1 MPFLDAKSRA
11 RLPDSAFAYIDS
23 RGRRRLPLNDEA
35 HVRNALARFNQTP
48 FENEAARDK
57 ARTRLLRA
65 AKKYGIVPVGF
76 MTGQLRNERVLG
88 ENEARAGEAR
98 TLPVGFVTLLLA
110 DIEDSTGHVR
120 RLGKRYATVLAD
132 VRRLLRGAIRESEGR
147 EVDARADE
155 MFAVF
160 PRAEAA
166 LTAALAMQRRM
177 LARAWPDESEVRVRV
192 GLHSGSPTL
201 TDSGYVGM
209 VVNTAARVCFAGR
222 GGQIV
227 LSTEARDAM
236 QASLP
241 TGIAFKDLGLHRLY
255 GLPAPVALYQVLV
268 DDLPSDFAPP
278 RTQPV
283 TAEVEVLPAG
293 EATSPRTRPR
303 PGPAA
308 GQAEDGRS

>member
-23 RGRRRLPLNDEA
+23 HGRRRLPINDEA
-35 HVRNALARFNQTP
+35 HVRNALSRFNQTP

-65 AKKYGIVPVGF
+65 AKKYSIVPVGF

-88 ENEARAGEAR
+88 ENEARADEAR

-120 RLGKRYATVLAD
+120 RLGKRYATVLAE
-132 VRRLLRGAIRESEGR
+132 VRRLLRGAIRDSEGR

-160 PRAEAA
+160 ARAEAA

-177 LARAWPDESEVRVRV
+177 LARAWPDESRVRVRV

-227 LSTEARDAM
+227 LSSDARDAM
-236 QASLP
+236 QESLP
-241 TGIAFKDLGLHRLY
+241 TGIAFKDLGLHQLY
-255 GLPAPVALYQVLV
+255 GLPAPVALFQVLA

-283 TAEVEVLPAG
+283 TAEVEISPAG
-293 EATSPRTRPR
+293 VATSPRTPPR
-303 PGPAA
+303 PGPARRP
-308 GQAEDGRS
+308 G

>member
-11 RLPDSAFAYIDS
+11 RLPDGVFAYIDS
-23 RGRRRLPLNDEA
+23 RGRRRLPINDEA
-35 HVRNALARFNQTP
+35 HVRNALARFNQTS
-48 FENEAARDK
+48 FEDEAARDK
-57 ARTRLLRA
+57 ARTKLLKA

-88 ENEARAGEAR
+88 EIDARAGEAR
-98 TLPVGFVTLLLA
+98 TLPVGFVTFLLA
-110 DIEDSTGHVR
+110 DIEDSTGLVR
-120 RLGKRYATVLAD
+120 RLGKRYPTVLAD
-132 VRRLLRGAIRESEGR
+132 VRRLLRAAIRESEGR

-160 PRAEAA
+160 ARAEAG
-166 LTAALAMQRRM
+166 LKAALAMQRRM
-177 LARAWPDESEVRVRV
+177 LARAWPDESQVRVRL

-227 LSTEARDAM
+227 LSAEARGAM
-236 QASLP
+236 EASLP
-241 TGIAFKDLGLHRLY
+241 TGVAFKDLGLHQLY
-255 GLPAPVALYQVLV
+255 GLPAPLALFQVIAE
-268 DDLPSDFAPP
+268 DLPSEFAPP

-283 TAEVEVLPAG
+283 TPEVVIVPADG
-293 EATSPRTRPR
+293 ARSPRTRRPPGQARR
-303 PGPAA
+303 PG
-308 GQAEDGRS
+308 

>member
-1 MPFLDAKSRA
+1 MPFLDSKARA
-11 RLPDSAFAYIDS
+11 RLPDSAFAYVDS
-23 RGRRRLPLNDEA
+23 RGRRRLPINDEG
-35 HVRNALARFNQTP
+35 HVRNALSRFNQTS
-48 FENEAARDK
+48 FEDEAARDR

-98 TLPVGFVTLLLA
+98 TLPVGFVTLLFA

-132 VRRLLRGAIRESEGR
+132 VRRLLRSAIRESEGR

-160 PRAEAA
+160 ARAQAA
-166 LTAALAMQRRM
+166 LKAALAMQRRM
-177 LARAWPDESEVRVRV
+177 LARAWPDGSQVRVRV

-227 LSTEARDAM
+227 LSNEARDAM
-236 QASLP
+236 HASLP
-241 TGIAFKDLGLHRLY
+241 TGIAFKDLGRHQLQ
-255 GLPAPVALYQVLV
+255 GLPGPVALFQVLV
-268 DDLPSDFAPP
+268 DDLPSEFAPP
-278 RTQPV
+278 RAQT
-283 TAEVEVLPAG
+283 G
-293 EATSPRTRPR
+293 EDASP
-303 PGPAA
+303 
-308 GQAEDGRS
+308 AEDGGAGRTGAPPERRGIGVRHSRNG

>member
-11 RLPDSAFAYIDS
+11 RLPDSAFAHIDS
-23 RGRRRLPLNDEA
+23 RGRRRLPINDEA

-48 FENEAARDK
+48 FESEAARDK

-120 RLGKRYATVLAD
+120 RLGNRYATVLAD
-132 VRRLLRGAIRESEGR
+132 VRRLLRSAIRESEGR

-160 PRAEAA
+160 ARAEAA
-166 LTAALAMQRRM
+166 LKAALAVQRRM
-177 LARAWPDESEVRVRV
+177 LARAWPDGSQVRVRV

-236 QASLP
+236 QATLP
-241 TGIAFKDLGLHRLY
+241 TGISFKDLGLHQLY
-255 GLPAPVALYQVLV
+255 GLPAPVALLQVLV

-283 TAEVEVLPAG
+283 TAEGEILPAG
-293 EATSPRTRPR
+293 EVTPPRTRPR
-303 PGPAA
+303 PGPARRP
-308 GQAEDGRS
+308 G

>member
-23 RGRRRLPLNDEA
+23 RGRRRLPINDEA

-132 VRRLLRGAIRESEGR
+132 VRRLLRSAIRESEGR

-155 MFAVF
+155 IFAVF
-160 PRAEAA
+160 ASAEAA
-166 LTAALAMQRRM
+166 LAAALAMQRRT
-177 LARAWPDESEVRVRV
+177 LARAWPDESQVRLRI
-192 GLHSGSPTL
+192 GLHSGTPTL

-241 TGIAFKDLGLHRLY
+241 TGIAFKDLGLHQLH
-255 GLPAPVALYQVLV
+255 GLPAPVALFQVLA
-268 DDLPSDFAPP
+268 DDLPSEFAPP

-283 TAEVEVLPAG
+283 TAEVVILPAG
-293 EATSPRTRPR
+293 AARSPRTRRLPGPPR
-303 PGPAA
+303 PPG
-308 GQAEDGRS
+308 